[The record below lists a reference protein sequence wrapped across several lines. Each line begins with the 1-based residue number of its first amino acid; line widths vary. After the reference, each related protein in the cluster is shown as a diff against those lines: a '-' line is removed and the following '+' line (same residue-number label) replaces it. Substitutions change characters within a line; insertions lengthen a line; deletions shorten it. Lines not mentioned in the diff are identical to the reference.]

1 MDALKRIK
9 KDRDHL
15 LREISEA
22 KTKIEVNTQS
32 NESLS
37 QSIYRHEQL
46 VKEYNEI
53 IEIVE
58 GGE

>member
-1 MDALKRIK
+1 M
-9 KDRDHL
+9 
-15 LREISEA
+15 
-22 KTKIEVNTQS
+22 KIEVNTQS

-37 QSIYRHEQL
+37 QSIDRHEKL

-58 GGE
+58 GDARSELTEEGKESFHVSSHRS

>member
-1 MDALKRIK
+1 M
-9 KDRDHL
+9 
-15 LREISEA
+15 
-22 KTKIEVNTQS
+22 KIEVNTQS

-37 QSIYRHEQL
+37 HSIDRHEKL

-58 GGE
+58 GDTSSELTKEGKE

>member
-1 MDALKRIK
+1 M
-9 KDRDHL
+9 
-15 LREISEA
+15 
-22 KTKIEVNTQS
+22 KIEVNTQS

-37 QSIYRHEQL
+37 QSIDRHEKL

-58 GGE
+58 GDGSSELIEEGKE

>member
-1 MDALKRIK
+1 M
-9 KDRDHL
+9 
-15 LREISEA
+15 
-22 KTKIEVNTQS
+22 KIEVNTQS

-37 QSIYRHEQL
+37 QSIDRHEKL

-58 GGE
+58 GDASSELIEEGKE

>member
-1 MDALKRIK
+1 M
-9 KDRDHL
+9 
-15 LREISEA
+15 
-22 KTKIEVNTQS
+22 KIEVNTQS

-37 QSIYRHEQL
+37 QSIDRHEKL

-58 GGE
+58 GDTGPELTEEGKE